1 MSSLS
6 LTFSAPWASVFFFAE
21 ARACGLGFQVEVK
34 EDTEEGGAADGT
46 LIAVGGGGGG
56 LVVKKGGNN
65 GESGPGRAE
74 RQGAARERFD

>member
-1 MSSLS
+1 MG
-6 LTFSAPWASVFFFAE
+6 WVF
-21 ARACGLGFQVEVK
+21 RWK

-46 LIAVGGGGGG
+46 LIAVGGGGGV

-65 GESGPGRAE
+65 GESGPGLAE